1 MPGKFV
7 FDKKIEKSLK
17 DSGLFV
23 NALFYIPEGSH
34 SPTTSIPSY
43 LVIVSKLAMQK
54 TFIAQ
59 LSSSVSTNNI
69 IADNFNKKK
78 EGKTTSLGSFI
89 ALENFTSYKAFEK
102 DEDVFKIGRRTGSKP
117 TIFKNIA
124 DFRTIKNVSPEEMEH
139 SNNIIYLPRIGN
151 SDVVENPSN
160 FNIKPHNYIQV
171 ILENQVSPTYLA
183 KYLNTSLGK
192 LTRESRKVGTT
203 IENITLSS
211 LEDAPL
217 FIPNY
222 QEQISLIEVNNK
234 IENLLL
240 EISEYQNQL
249 WKRPSQ
255 TLEINKSIVQYAKDN
270 SIEKWLDSLP
280 FPISSILWKY
290 IATSE
295 NKSKVDY
302 LLHFFEAF
310 SEFLSMLL
318 LSAFNQDQQ
327 FYKSE
332 SHRWINNDGQYEDW
346 IKKATFG
353 GWNNLTAN
361 LLKAIRT
368 LINDADKKDIILNL
382 LGKPSSEFLNLI
394 TSKGI
399 IPVLENVREYRNDWK
414 GHGGISSE
422 QDNINRLTLLEHEL
436 NSLRQVIK
444 GAFDDCRLIS
454 ATTGNYKNG
463 VFNFKAKELVGN
475 KTPFNE
481 IEVISLKP
489 LDENKLYFV
498 HQNHNEPIELLPFI
512 KFNQESKACY
522 FYNSIQTTNIR
533 WVSFH
538 FEQNSE
544 LMEVVDERFEEVL
557 SILKQQSE

>member
-1 MPGKFV
+1 
-7 FDKKIEKSLK
+7 
-17 DSGLFV
+17 
-23 NALFYIPEGSH
+23 
-34 SPTTSIPSY
+34 
-43 LVIVSKLAMQK
+43 
-54 TFIAQ
+54 
-59 LSSSVSTNNI
+59 
-69 IADNFNKKK
+69 
-78 EGKTTSLGSFI
+78 
-89 ALENFTSYKAFEK
+89 
-102 DEDVFKIGRRTGSKP
+102 
-117 TIFKNIA
+117 
-124 DFRTIKNVSPEEMEH
+124 MEH

-255 TLEINKSIVQYAKDN
+255 AQEINKNIVKYEEDN

-290 IATSE
+290 IAISE

-327 FYKSE
+327 FLQIRKS
-332 SHRWINNDGQYEDW
+332 QM
-346 IKKATFG
+346 
-353 GWNNLTAN
+353 
-361 LLKAIRT
+361 
-368 LINDADKKDIILNL
+368 DK
-382 LGKPSSEFLNLI
+382 
-394 TSKGI
+394 
-399 IPVLENVREYRNDWK
+399 
-414 GHGGISSE
+414 
-422 QDNINRLTLLEHEL
+422 Q
-436 NSLRQVIK
+436 
-444 GAFDDCRLIS
+444 
-454 ATTGNYKNG
+454 
-463 VFNFKAKELVGN
+463 
-475 KTPFNE
+475 
-481 IEVISLKP
+481 
-489 LDENKLYFV
+489 
-498 HQNHNEPIELLPFI
+498 
-512 KFNQESKACY
+512 
-522 FYNSIQTTNIR
+522 
-533 WVSFH
+533 
-538 FEQNSE
+538 
-544 LMEVVDERFEEVL
+544 
-557 SILKQQSE
+557 

>member
-1 MPGKFV
+1 
-7 FDKKIEKSLK
+7 
-17 DSGLFV
+17 
-23 NALFYIPEGSH
+23 
-34 SPTTSIPSY
+34 
-43 LVIVSKLAMQK
+43 
-54 TFIAQ
+54 
-59 LSSSVSTNNI
+59 
-69 IADNFNKKK
+69 
-78 EGKTTSLGSFI
+78 LGSFI

-255 TLEINKSIVQYAKDN
+255 AQEINKNIVKYEEDN

-290 IATSE
+290 IAISE